1 MEQIGIFYIPCYAL
15 LNSDKMKYVECR
27 DKFSNEV
34 KEGDFVDV
42 QTDGVYQVYK
52 KEDGQLYFKPY
63 GREDRVSAYFS
74 NDMVLCTKDGQV
86 LLN

>member
-1 MEQIGIFYIPCYAL
+1 
-15 LNSDKMKYVECR
+15 MKYVECR

-42 QTDGVYQVYK
+42 QTDGVHQVYK

-74 NDMVLCTKDGQV
+74 NDMVLCTKDGEV

>member
-1 MEQIGIFYIPCYAL
+1 
-15 LNSDKMKYVECR
+15 MKYVECR

-63 GREDRVSAYFS
+63 GREDRVSDYFS
-74 NDMVLCTKDGQV
+74 NDMVRCYLIEHNFKNKYCNDGRKD
-86 LLN
+86 

>member
-1 MEQIGIFYIPCYAL
+1 MKCRANRNFLYTVLYSFKL
-15 LNSDKMKYVECR
+15 DKMKYVECR

-42 QTDGVYQVYK
+42 QTDGVHQVYK

-74 NDMVLCTKDGQV
+74 NDMVLVKYYS
-86 LLN
+86 